1 MAGTTAIAGLDGH
14 SVSISVSAKNKDAD
28 KFITDFLTSTDYS
41 GRLYL
46 DAPLSLPGVY
56 SGLKGCSDYFYR
68 KADKEVG
75 AMSPMFLGGLTA
87 RAMKLKAELSVCGI
101 EAVEAYP
108 KLMAKRLA
116 LPSVQYKKEKKYI
129 PEMAGIVANHFHL
142 KLPSLS
148 SWHEVDAI
156 LALCI
161 GLLPDV
167 KAYGDPTEGLIFGY
181 PFPQLRILT
190 AP

>member
-14 SVSISVSAKNKDAD
+14 SASISVSAKNKDAD
-28 KFITDFLTSTDYS
+28 KFIMDFLTSADYS
-41 GRLYL
+41 GKLYL

-87 RAMKLKAELSVCGI
+87 RAMKLKAELSVKDI
-101 EAVEAYP
+101 ELVEAYP

-116 LPSVQYKKEKKYI
+116 LPSAQYKKEKKYI
-129 PEMAGIVANHFHL
+129 PEIASIVAEYFQLN
-142 KLPSLS
+142 LPNLS

-161 GLLPDV
+161 GLLPDL
-167 KAYGDPTEGLIFGY
+167 KAYGDPNEGLIYG
-181 PFPQLRILT
+181 
-190 AP
+190 